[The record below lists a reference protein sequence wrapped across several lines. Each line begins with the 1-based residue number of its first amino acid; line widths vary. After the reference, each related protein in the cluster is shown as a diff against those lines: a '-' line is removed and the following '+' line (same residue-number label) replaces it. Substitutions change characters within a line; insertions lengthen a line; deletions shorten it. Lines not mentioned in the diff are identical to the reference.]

1 LRQFEIDLAKITPG
15 SLSYGDLI
23 DIADATGIEPDEM
36 QELVA
41 GKGRGADRLR
51 LLCGFAWIVGR
62 RDEPALTYA
71 DVLAGQV
78 QVTGLQDRPRPA
90 RKRAVRP

>member
-1 LRQFEIDLAKITPG
+1 
-15 SLSYGDLI
+15 
-23 DIADATGIEPDEM
+23 
-36 QELVA
+36 
-41 GKGRGADRLR
+41 
-51 LLCGFAWIVGR
+51 LCGFAWIVGR